1 MKTAHTSQLES
12 EVNALK
18 KQINTLNVELK
29 ATQDDLAKAKAS
41 LESARGETESL
52 AKQRDEA
59 RAQAEA
65 APSINPE
72 QAEEIARLTRE
83 LVGTKDDL
91 AVVTD
96 MLSLMKSSMAEL
108 SDKQAKELEAAA
120 EGRADEA
127 RQLRAAHD
135 EEVSQFATQKSELQI
150 RISDLEG
157 ELATVKATLGAQE
170 AVSPKVNGTH
180 PPSSPGVTK
189 DELQQLH
196 EAHNLKIHDIQAEHD
211 KEISSAKAELEAA
224 LAEVAR
230 LQEDVSRK
238 TMEIQY
244 LEQEQEEQQE
254 QITRC
259 VKRLREG
266 LHVS

>member
-1 MKTAHTSQLES
+1 MES
-12 EVNALK
+12 EVNGLN
-18 KQINTLNVELK
+18 KQITALNTELK

-41 LESARGETESL
+41 LESTRGEAESL
-52 AKQRDEA
+52 ARQRDEA

-83 LVGTKDDL
+83 LMGTKDDL
-91 AVVTD
+91 SVMTD
-96 MLSLMKSSMAEL
+96 MLALTKSSMAEL
-108 SDKQAKELEAAA
+108 SDKQANELEAAA
-120 EGRADEA
+120 ERHADEVL
-127 RQLRAAHD
+127 QLRAVHG
-135 EEVSQFATQKSELQI
+135 EEVSQLATQTSGLQV

-157 ELATVKATLGAQE
+157 ELATVKATLAAQE
-170 AVSPKVNGTH
+170 AASPKVNGTGVSH

-211 KEISSAKAELEAA
+211 KEIGLVKAELETAFGKIA
-224 LAEVAR
+224 GL
-230 LQEDVSRK
+230 EDDISRK
-238 TMEIQY
+238 TMEIHY
-244 LEQEQEEQQE
+244 HEQEREEQQE

-259 VKRLREG
+259 FKRLREG
-266 LHVS
+266 LHVN